1 MSTFETRL
9 DSFPTG
15 WRPAVGDTLIG
26 TVTEVSTRESEFGGA
41 YPLVVVATEDGD
53 EVAIH
58 GFHAVLKNEL
68 ARLRPKEGDK
78 MGVKYHGKDDKG
90 GYERYRVI
98 IERAEPD
105 EWSAPDWDRM
115 TEPVIEP
122 DPTSNKSW
130 AKPSDES
137 ADAAL

>member
-1 MSTFETRL
+1 VSTFETRL

-15 WRPAVGDTLIG
+15 WRPEIGDALVG
-26 TVTEVSTRESEFGGA
+26 TVTEISTRESEFGGD

-53 EVAIH
+53 EIAIH

-68 ARLRPKEGDK
+68 ARLRPREGDK
-78 MGVKYHGKDDKG
+78 LGIKYHGRDVKG

-98 IERAEPD
+98 IDRAD
-105 EWSAPDWDRM
+105 GWSAPDWDRM
-115 TEPVIEP
+115 TEPVP
-122 DPTSNKSW
+122 DPTGEKSW

-137 ADAAL
+137 TDAAL